1 MPVIPATWEVEIGRI
16 TVSGQPRQKVC
27 ETISTNKLEVVT
39 HICNPSYLGDK
50 DRIWLETS
58 PSKMLAGPTS

>member
-1 MPVIPATWEVEIGRI
+1 
-16 TVSGQPRQKVC
+16 
-27 ETISTNKLEVVT
+27 VVT